1 MSGSNGGGNTT
12 QGVHSGT
19 GGPPLVVVHNP
30 CGGSNQLPL
39 PPTLYEDLDHDQRR
53 RLNMVQLEYAR
64 DVALLES
71 RAYDALLKVL
81 LPSRDD

>member
-1 MSGSNGGGNTT
+1 MSGGITTEGHSSQPGGG
-12 QGVHSGT
+12 
-19 GGPPLVVVHNP
+19 PLVVVQNP
-30 CGGSNQLPL
+30 CGGNQLAV
-39 PPTLYEDLDHDQRR
+39 PPTLYEGLDHDQRR